1 MFILSKAQVQNGWEM
16 KSDKANA
23 FAFSLDL

>member
-1 MFILSKAQVQNGWEM
+1 MFILSKAQVQNGWEI
-16 KSDKANA
+16 KSGKANA